1 MDGADTTLQ
10 RLRTILEGILA
21 LRGLGWRFSALSGVL
36 SAPFHD
42 PRRRV
47 QGYLLGSEL
56 RAPALLD
63 NRPVYVVAALLSY
76 LFP

>member
-1 MDGADTTLQ
+1 
-10 RLRTILEGILA
+10 
-21 LRGLGWRFSALSGVL
+21 
-36 SAPFHD
+36 
-42 PRRRV
+42 V

-56 RAPALLD
+56 RAPALLG